1 MFAMILKFLN
11 FLLNDL
17 IKGLRNF
24 LGIRKYLVSY
34 FRIAYRHWQDF
45 GFFHLARFF
54 DETIKSVFVYLTLWT
69 FTLGVI
75 TWFSYELVDSIASCL
90 HSLGDY
96 LKPDF
101 MPPSGE
107 KVESPYEVSSKPNA
121 ELEKPAEEKKVEPAA
136 NQRIWPKWLVAVI
149 LLTCLLTWSG
159 WLGSPPSKW
168 P

>member
-1 MFAMILKFLN
+1 MIFQFLT

-17 IKGLRNF
+17 LKGLKNF

-54 DETIKSVFVYLTLWT
+54 DETLRSVFVYLSLWT
-69 FTLGVI
+69 FTLGII
-75 TWFSYELVDSIASCL
+75 TWFSYELVDSAASCL
-90 HSLGDY
+90 YALGDY
-96 LKPDF
+96 IRPDTIT
-101 MPPSGE
+101 PIDE
-107 KVESPYEVSSKPNA
+107 KVEPACEVSSKPNA
-121 ELEKPAEEKKVEPAA
+121 ELEKPTEEKKVETNP
-136 NQRIWPKWLVAVI
+136 RIWPKWLVAVI

>member
-1 MFAMILKFLN
+1 MILKFLN
-11 FLLNDL
+11 FLFNELL
-17 IKGLRNF
+17 KGLKNF

-54 DETIKSVFVYLTLWT
+54 EETIKSVFVYLSLWT
-69 FTLGVI
+69 FTLGMI
-75 TWFSYELVDSIASCL
+75 TWFSYELVESIASCL
-90 HSLGDY
+90 YSLGDY
-96 LKPDF
+96 MKTDF

-107 KVESPYEVSSKPNA
+107 KVESDYEVSSKPNA

-136 NQRIWPKWLVAVI
+136 ANLRILHKRFVVVA
-149 LLTCLLTWSG
+149 LLACLLIWSG